1 MRAAIALIAVLCCGT
16 AFAASETPLFDY
28 ARELPFVSVVTD
40 GSKQLERA
48 TYEIEHNPP
57 PKEGCSQTLGANRFA
72 DMYENLGSVQASM
85 GDNAAAIDSLTKSLA
100 CNPRVARVH
109 SNVGSQYLK
118 LGRVDDAL
126 AAVARARAIDAE
138 DEAAATVSMQIA
150 FIGERWPEAI
160 EELRGLIARTVDVER
175 ATYWECFLWL
185 AQRRSGLTSPEDYA
199 AELTDEW
206 PRPILE
212 LLRGALTEE
221 DVLDVVEDEDN
232 ENRQRQKLSEALY
245 YVGQARLANGDAES
259 ARLYFTATVNL
270 KVMFF
275 LEHHLALAELAKM
288 RDQSP

>member
-1 MRAAIALIAVLCCGT
+1 
-16 AFAASETPLFDY
+16 
-28 ARELPFVSVVTD
+28 
-40 GSKQLERA
+40 
-48 TYEIEHNPP
+48 
-57 PKEGCSQTLGANRFA
+57 
-72 DMYENLGSVQASM
+72 
-85 GDNAAAIDSLTKSLA
+85 
-100 CNPRVARVH
+100 
-109 SNVGSQYLK
+109 
-118 LGRVDDAL
+118 
-126 AAVARARAIDAE
+126 
-138 DEAAATVSMQIA
+138 MQIA

-221 DVLDVVEDEDN
+221 DVLDVVEDEGN